1 MSVLQ
6 AECWLLFCLR
16 MRFSSAELCKSFARC
31 CHFLLSVVLGMVK
44 SLPQVTQREEQL
56 MRHWRK
62 EGRSI
67 PDIMAL
73 TRRCKKTV
81 YDHIGKAHRVGQ
93 FARCSRARELTQCA
107 KCEKWYEAQHRPSHI
122 PACAACFGAFVFEGE
137 MAWSQVGS

>member
-1 MSVLQ
+1 
-6 AECWLLFCLR
+6 
-16 MRFSSAELCKSFARC
+16 
-31 CHFLLSVVLGMVK
+31 MVK

-73 TRRCKKTV
+73 TRRCKQTV

-93 FARCSRARELTQCA
+93 FARRSRARELTQCPPSA
-107 KCEKWYEAQHRPSHI
+107 RPV
-122 PACAACFGAFVFEGE
+122 PAPVPASVPT
-137 MAWSQVGS
+137 SK